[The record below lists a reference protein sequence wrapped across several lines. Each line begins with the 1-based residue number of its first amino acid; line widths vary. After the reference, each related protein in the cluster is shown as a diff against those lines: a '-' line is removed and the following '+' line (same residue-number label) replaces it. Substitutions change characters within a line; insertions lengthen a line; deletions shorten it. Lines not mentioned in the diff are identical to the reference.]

1 MSNKKWEEQI
11 FAHENEYEFS
21 IRWIISWLGE
31 HKAQGKKDIIKLITS
46 LIDQKLTEQ
55 REEIVREVEKIE
67 DEITG
72 FAVYHKY
79 DGKRYIEIEEEQ
91 LKKQIEKVIHL
102 IKEK

>member
-11 FAHENEYEFS
+11 FAHENEYEFA

-55 REEIVREVEKIE
+55 REEMVKEVVFRVANYKWHKSDSDKYETEIIKI
-67 DEITG
+67 
-72 FAVYHKY
+72 HN
-79 DGKRYIEIEEEQ
+79 EQ
-91 LKKQIEKVIHL
+91 LEDIINL
-102 IKEK
+102 IKNI

>member
-11 FAHENEYEFS
+11 FAHENEYELS

-55 REEIVREVEKIE
+55 REEIVRELEAILDYCK
-67 DEITG
+67 DD
-72 FAVYHKY
+72 
-79 DGKRYIEIEEEQ
+79 DGLIDKDLTVMHGVGGLVDLINK
-91 LKKQIEKVIHL
+91 LK
-102 IKEK
+102 

>member
-11 FAHENEYEFS
+11 FAHEDEYEFS

-55 REEIVREVEKIE
+55 REEIVNEVEKLNNE
-67 DEITG
+67 LHESGHEIRRQ
-72 FAVYHKY
+72 AI
-79 DGKRYIEIEEEQ
+79 DDIIN
-91 LKKQIEKVIHL
+91 L
-102 IKEK
+102 IKNI